1 MSLHKEAYQALESIL
16 GNENISEDPAICEA
30 DLKGGS
36 GEFIFDANAVRPAC
50 VVLPKSTEEVRD
62 VVKIAN
68 RYRLPYIPVST
79 YYIGLCAPSLP
90 DTIIIDLKRM
100 DRLEI
105 DEKNMYAICESG
117 VCFSQLQAEAF
128 KLGLQTMTPGCGSQA
143 SVVANTAVHGMG
155 PFGYRL
161 GSAYRR
167 ILGTEWVLPDGEVL
181 GLGSLSFSPEDYFWG
196 EGPGPDLRGI
206 LRGMTGPMGGLGVI
220 TRMAVKLF
228 PFVPEPPKPSG
239 TSPYTRL
246 NLPTNRMKWFHL
258 TYATPEQAVSAM
270 YEMARSEIGTMAMTV
285 PPLFRYIARARGK
298 GANAFW
304 EAWAKAKDKID
315 PRETIVRILLVGY
328 TSDKQLAYEEA
339 VLHDIA
345 TETGATIAEA
355 RPSDESWIMS
365 ADAISVYF
373 FGGVYMPA
381 DVSLDSLNQGLK
393 VGQSTAALKKS
404 RTPPLGED
412 YGYPGWLQLQELGHS
427 SYLEFLAFAGLEDVE
442 QLAALSQDCVQRD
455 IDIGAYPV
463 YQDPTVFGPKWQDYH
478 HIIAEVKKTF
488 DPNGVSNPPRPM
500 KLMLE

>member
-1 MSLHKEAYQALESIL
+1 MSLSREAYRALQAVVGE
-16 GNENISEDPAICEA
+16 ENISEDPAICEA
-30 DLKGGS
+30 DMKGGS
-36 GEFIFDANAVRPAC
+36 GEFIFDTKAVRPAC
-50 VVLPKSTEEVRD
+50 VALPGSTEEVRD

-90 DTIIIDLKRM
+90 DTILLDLKRM

-105 DEKNMYAICESG
+105 DERNMFASCEPG

-128 KLGLQTMTPGCGSQA
+128 KRGLQTMTPGCGSQA

-161 GSAYRR
+161 GFVYRR
-167 ILGTEWVLPDGEVL
+167 ILGTEWVLPNGEML
-181 GLGSLSFSPEDYFWG
+181 GLGSLAGAQGEYFWG
-196 EGPGPDLRGI
+196 EGPGPDLRGL
-206 LRGMTGPMGGLGVI
+206 LRGITGPMGGLGVV

-228 PFVPEPPKPSG
+228 PFLPELPTPTGISPH
-239 TSPYTRL
+239 TSL
-246 NLPTNRMKWFHL
+246 SLPTNRMKWYHL
-258 TYATPEQAVSAM
+258 TYPTTEKAVSAM
-270 YEMARSEIGTMAMTV
+270 YEMARSEIGTMVMTV
-285 PPLFRYIARARGK
+285 PPLFRFIARARGK

-304 EAWAKAKDKID
+304 EAWSKAKGTID

-328 TSDKQLAYEEA
+328 ASERQLAYEEA
-339 VLHDIA
+339 VLKDIA
-345 TETGATIAEA
+345 AETGATIAEA

-381 DVSLDSLNQGLK
+381 EVSLDSLNQGLK
-393 VGQSTAALKKS
+393 VGQSTAVLKKK

-412 YGYPGWLQLQELGHS
+412 YGYPGWLQLQELGHA
-427 SYLEFLAFAGLEDVE
+427 SYLEFLAFTGLEGVGE
-442 QLAALSQDCVQRD
+442 LVALAQDCMQRD
-455 IDIGAYPV
+455 IDVGAYPV
-463 YQDPTVFGPKWQDYH
+463 YQDPTVFGPAWQDYH
-478 HIIAEVKKTF
+478 HILAEVKKTF

-500 KLMLE
+500 QLFL